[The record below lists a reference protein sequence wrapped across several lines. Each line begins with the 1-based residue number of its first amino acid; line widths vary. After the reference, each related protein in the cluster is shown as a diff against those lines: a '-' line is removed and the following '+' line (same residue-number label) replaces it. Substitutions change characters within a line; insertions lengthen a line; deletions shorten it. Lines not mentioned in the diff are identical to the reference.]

1 MDPGEIP
8 AELQD
13 LTYIEQMLISR
24 VHPVVSL
31 YRVNGGQYAYSRSVI
46 NFTQNIHEYIDTLP
60 MNVEELT
67 STILFNRDTAHGVA
81 QFRVRSDKVLRALLW
96 LKRHN
101 IYYKDI
107 SISYDNLD
115 KLPSDGQI
123 VSMLK
128 NMNIVESIETL
139 DSDASSELDDHYI
152 INLQS
157 TDQEQYI
164 NKELELPYPTCET
177 KPLNEFESEGYIACA
192 FPVLFPYGTCD
203 FLQSR
208 IHSITCLNYF
218 KFLMCYKDGRF
229 AKDPRFR
236 YFELNTIL
244 PHNAITQSNL
254 YVKKF
259 KLSDLTVLE
268 LRDLI
273 KNDSSKLTNI
283 MVHCARIKSTKSYW
297 SRRYRELTNMVDQI
311 GKPTIFFTLSAA
323 DYHWPD
329 LFRLLAPSTDYS
341 DLQSEQKRNLMHD
354 NPLIVGY
361 FFKERVELF
370 MSKVLIPVFRVKD
383 YWYRFEWQNRGSPHV
398 HGLLYLQ
405 DEPEFIVNDLSEDH
419 IHKIQEYF
427 DMLCLAINPK
437 SANPTCSNHPS
448 QQRFSDISAAEYEND
463 LGELINAFQRH
474 TKCGTHCYRRGNA
487 NTHCRFKFP
496 KDVQESSSI
505 DDKHGYYEFFPR
517 RNDPY
522 VQRFNNVVTQIW
534 RANTDFTPILD
545 INAVVKY
552 IVKYTTKSETASFSY
567 MNVINSLC
575 KHSDDVTSAK
585 SCVMKLLI
593 SSVTERDYSA
603 QEVTHLLMGWSLM
616 KSTRNFVSLI
626 LYKENWKKYEL
637 NEEDVNRNSNSI
649 IDKYID
655 RPLIYNDLSLFR
667 FAQTINVYGNRY
679 VKSRKENVVLV
690 LPKLKLSDD
699 LDSDLYYKQQCTL
712 HIPFR
717 QSVDELSK
725 LCDNN
730 NEHPCENATRSVKNS
745 SNLQKI
751 TLSPEQL
758 KVIQI
763 CRTQIQHIQSNIGDI
778 SDQIIKRV
786 IIQGKAGSGK
796 STLINAIVQEVTD
809 ALGCDA
815 IAIIAP
821 TGAAALN
828 RNFQLEHKALKF
840 LIIDEMFMIGA
851 KTLGEIES
859 RCHELFPSRDDSFAG
874 LYVFM
879 FGDYKQLSPVK
890 DVALYNNSVSDAMAT
905 KGAIVFQSFQLFIE
919 LSISHR
925 QGNDRIFSKLLDNL
939 ANGDISVDEY
949 NMLSQ
954 RKMSLLDETEMRR
967 FYGAIHLIPTNDL
980 VRQKNE
986 CCLRELG
993 TPVLCINAQI
1003 NGDVHKVNDDYCGLA
1018 PSLYL
1023 AIGCR
1028 VMLTQNI
1035 WVNGGLVNG
1044 SIGTVR
1050 AILYEENVS
1059 PPNLPSYV
1067 IIQFP
1072 LYHGPFI
1079 HDNLFP
1085 IKPVTRSYEKRGI
1098 ICTIKQFPLK
1108 LAYAC
1113 TIHKAQGMTLPTAII
1128 DIGEKE
1134 FSAGIT
1140 YVALSRLRPGD
1151 RAAFLLTAQALLQHK
1166 AVDDAQRDWFGR
1178 CARIMLGTPYEVCLN
1193 LLCHGHEDDEDQIY
1207 QGDRDAFWLATL
1219 TLARHERMDDA
1230 HKNWFAVCVEAML
1243 KSYSVTY
1250 SGPQCHEEN
1259 WEPEEDGVCP
1269 MCLKKLSEK
1278 PPSPG
1283 PWYIL

>member
-31 YRVNGGQYAYSRSVI
+31 YRVNGGQYAYSGSVI

-177 KPLNEFESEGYIACA
+177 KSLNEFESEGYIACA

-236 YFELNTIL
+236 YFALNTIL
-244 PHNAITQSNL
+244 RHNAITQSNL

-341 DLQSEQKRNLMHD
+341 DLQSEQKRNL
-354 NPLIVGY
+354 I
-361 FFKERVELF
+361 
-370 MSKVLIPVFRVKD
+370 
-383 YWYRFEWQNRGSPHV
+383 FEWQNRGSPHV

-427 DMLCLAINPK
+427 DTLCLAINPK

-593 SSVTERDYSA
+593 SSVSERDYSA

-626 LYKENWKKYEL
+626 LYEENWKKYEL

-690 LPKLKLSDD
+690 WSKLKLSDD

-730 NEHPCENATRSVKNS
+730 NEHPWYSLFEQYNVTPIDSIKLPISCIEDLDNEDEPSTSDIYYNAFEMVSSTIKERSDLQLGQRLIDVAYDWNVHNALYPSLQDIETFLKNFKSENATRSVKNS

-828 RNFQLEHKALKF
+828 VNGSTIHSFFKIPIFHNKFEPLNSHSQRNFQLEHKALKF
-840 LIIDEMFMIGA
+840 LIIDEMSMIGA

-925 QGNDRIFSKLLDNL
+925 QGNDRVFSKLLDNL
-939 ANGDISVDEY
+939 ANRDISVDEY
-949 NMLSQ
+949 NMLLQ
-954 RKMSLLDETEMRR
+954 RKMSLLDETEKRR
-967 FYGAIHLIPTNDL
+967 FDGAIHLIPTNDL

-1028 VMLTQNI
+1028 VMLTQNM

-1044 SIGTVR
+1044 SMGTVR

-1085 IKPVTRSYEKRGI
+1085 IK
-1098 ICTIKQFPLK
+1098 
-1108 LAYAC
+1108 
-1113 TIHKAQGMTLPTAII
+1113 H
-1128 DIGEKE
+1128 
-1134 FSAGIT
+1134 
-1140 YVALSRLRPGD
+1140 LSRD
-1151 RAAFLLTAQALLQHK
+1151 R
-1166 AVDDAQRDWFGR
+1166 
-1178 CARIMLGTPYEVCLN
+1178 M
-1193 LLCHGHEDDEDQIY
+1193 
-1207 QGDRDAFWLATL
+1207 
-1219 TLARHERMDDA
+1219 
-1230 HKNWFAVCVEAML
+1230 KN
-1243 KSYSVTY
+1243 
-1250 SGPQCHEEN
+1250 EE
-1259 WEPEEDGVCP
+1259 
-1269 MCLKKLSEK
+1269 
-1278 PPSPG
+1278 
-1283 PWYIL
+1283 